1 MAAESV
7 AEPARWT
14 GQEPDGGSPRR
25 MGNPVEREWQRLDTL
40 LGQGKTVA
48 VGRPTGD
55 PLRGSG
61 LSGSDA
67 YGQRLG
73 GAGITRTRV
82 NAGMTE
88 RNIGFKGSAS
98 AQELRKSDLMEK
110 RLAGDR
116 SGEIPSFKSSV
127 LEGN

>member
-7 AEPARWT
+7 AEPARLA
-14 GQEPDGGSPRR
+14 GQDPSGGSTRR
-25 MGNPVEREWQRLDTL
+25 AGDPGGRELQRLDTL

-48 VGRPTGD
+48 EDRPTLN
-55 PLRGSG
+55 PIRGSG

-82 NAGMTE
+82 NAGRTE
-88 RNIGFKGSAS
+88 RRVSVKGSAS
-98 AQELRKSDLMEK
+98 
-110 RLAGDR
+110 G
-116 SGEIPSFKSSV
+116 
-127 LEGN
+127 